1 MTDFNKVQEFNR
13 AADQPCPDQP
23 EPMSTEEVLF
33 LSKMILD
40 ELSEFMVTK
49 VPNYKEKI
57 IEMINESRDLVTCEL
72 DSDSVCA
79 EQGDALVDMYY
90 YSLNA
95 AAKKG
100 IDLSKIFNHV
110 HEANMNKRDKT
121 TGKFIKRSD
130 GKILKPEGWK
140 APDILS
146 LIKQMKLNSQDI
158 NSSDI
163 NLTYVK
169 ELDSIQSTTGNYTFM
184 HPIKEL
190 IWKVK
195 TEEN

>member
-1 MTDFNKVQEFNR
+1 
-13 AADQPCPDQP
+13 
-23 EPMSTEEVLF
+23 
-33 LSKMILD
+33 MIID
-40 ELSEFMVTK
+40 ELSEFMVTR
-49 VPNYKEKI
+49 VPNYKEKM
-57 IEMINESRDLVTCEL
+57 IEMINESRDLVIDL
-72 DSDSVCA
+72 SSMNDSDSICA

-130 GKILKPEGWK
+130 GKILKPDNWQ

-146 LIKQMKLNSQDI
+146 LIKQMKLN
-158 NSSDI
+158 
-163 NLTYVK
+163 
-169 ELDSIQSTTGNYTFM
+169 E
-184 HPIKEL
+184 
-190 IWKVK
+190 
-195 TEEN
+195 